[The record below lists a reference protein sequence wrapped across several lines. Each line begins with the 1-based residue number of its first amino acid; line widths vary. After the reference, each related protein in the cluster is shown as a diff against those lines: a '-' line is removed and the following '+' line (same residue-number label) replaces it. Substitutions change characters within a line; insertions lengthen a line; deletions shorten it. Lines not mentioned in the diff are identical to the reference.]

1 MVKDMKKKKGL
12 KYIRIVLLFLIFL
25 AVFFPWLRIGN
36 ENLTIFEFYGKIMAN
51 DILIETAQNGA
62 ILQLLPY
69 FLIFPLAAS
78 CLSGVKAVF
87 LILGIR
93 LNLLGKMIYGAELVY
108 IATYFAFQGYMLC
121 PAALI
126 AVLLVFVEFMISR
139 YASDYETFTKEWE
152 RTKSKEQ
159 REKSEKKR
167 RLLFQGKYDK
177 EIWKIVKR
185 AMVHR
190 KKSVFLI
197 CIGNSMLLATF
208 FVLFTM
214 WEHLQHEYSTV
225 DAIPTTGISGIVHS
239 AMTVTII
246 LYLFFEVL
254 AFYHY
259 ARNRRALEQTFWRLG
274 ARSGFKSQVRFLEY
288 CILIGLSFVIGHILG
303 IGIYLLVWECFQ
315 NHPTVILP
323 LQGSFPAYL
332 KSAGVYFV
340 VACITAFLTNDKWGR
355 IRETESVR
363 FRYDFYRNSKF
374 QKVVFFTGAFI
385 AGISF
390 YCFSMPRN
398 GENIYTILFGIGGG
412 VLLLIIVGNSRKR
425 KRLSY
430 RTTGLLFLLHLLFFA
445 VLSIDLAGNL
455 TAPEAETLF
464 PYDYVCMAYEE
475 DEELFQKIEEDNIGE
490 AKSYPMTRVTTVQG
504 APVSWIDV
512 ANNYYMK
519 VIWPQ
524 GQHVGISENTYME
537 LRKNLGLPEEKLQ
550 LEGEEVHIVF
560 QQDLSVKAHPLDWY
574 MSRRKPYVRIGQPL
588 QYYQFVSRERLYPPR
603 KVAGTEREVLTGV
616 FQGGREEDLVVFS
629 DDYFEKLSVSEG
641 PSRLY
646 LLDIR
651 KGKEKEA
658 KKRLESFQKV
668 HDEDSSWSR
677 SIQPCYGKREKISDI
692 ETERMLKKTSLLFEI
707 ALLMMCVFLIEEM
720 KMQLER
726 KERRRKYRLLLSLGA
741 YRSVLKSFLKKELGE
756 VFIKPL
762 IYAML
767 LSVPL
772 AVITCY
778 LRKMTYS
785 EIILFAG
792 ACLLLWGIYF
802 AIQAIVYGI
811 IYRNEEEYCL

>member
-1 MVKDMKKKKGL
+1 M
-12 KYIRIVLLFLIFL
+12 
-25 AVFFPWLRIGN
+25 
-36 ENLTIFEFYGKIMAN
+36 
-51 DILIETAQNGA
+51 
-62 ILQLLPY
+62 
-69 FLIFPLAAS
+69 
-78 CLSGVKAVF
+78 
-87 LILGIR
+87 
-93 LNLLGKMIYGAELVY
+93 
-108 IATYFAFQGYMLC
+108 
-121 PAALI
+121 
-126 AVLLVFVEFMISR
+126 
-139 YASDYETFTKEWE
+139 
-152 RTKSKEQ
+152 
-159 REKSEKKR
+159 
-167 RLLFQGKYDK
+167 
-177 EIWKIVKR
+177 
-185 AMVHR
+185 
-190 KKSVFLI
+190 
-197 CIGNSMLLATF
+197 
-208 FVLFTM
+208 
-214 WEHLQHEYSTV
+214 
-225 DAIPTTGISGIVHS
+225 
-239 AMTVTII
+239 
-246 LYLFFEVL
+246 
-254 AFYHY
+254 
-259 ARNRRALEQTFWRLG
+259 
-274 ARSGFKSQVRFLEY
+274 
-288 CILIGLSFVIGHILG
+288 
-303 IGIYLLVWECFQ
+303 
-315 NHPTVILP
+315 
-323 LQGSFPAYL
+323 
-332 KSAGVYFV
+332 
-340 VACITAFLTNDKWGR
+340 
-355 IRETESVR
+355 
-363 FRYDFYRNSKF
+363 
-374 QKVVFFTGAFI
+374 
-385 AGISF
+385 
-390 YCFSMPRN
+390 
-398 GENIYTILFGIGGG
+398 
-412 VLLLIIVGNSRKR
+412 IIVGNSRKR

-430 RTTGLLFLLHLLFFA
+430 RTTSFLFLLHLLFFA

-475 DEELFQKIEEDNIGE
+475 DEDLFQKIEEDNLGE

-629 DDYFEKLSVSEG
+629 NDYFEKLSVSEG

-772 AVITCY
+772 SVITCY
-778 LRKMTYS
+778 IRKMTYS

>member
-1 MVKDMKKKKGL
+1 MVKDMKKKKWL
-12 KYIRIVLLFLIFL
+12 KNIRIVLLFLIFL
-25 AVFFPWLRIGN
+25 ALFFPWLRIGN
-36 ENLTIFEFYGKIMAN
+36 ENFAILEFYRKVMAN
-51 DILIETAQNGA
+51 DVLIETAQNGA

-78 CLSGVKAVF
+78 CLSGIKAVF

-93 LNLLGKMIYGAELVY
+93 SNLIGKMIYGAELVY
-108 IATYFAFQGYMLC
+108 IATYFAFQGYMPC
-121 PAALI
+121 PTALL
-126 AVLLVFVEFMISR
+126 AVLFVFVEFMISR

-152 RTKSKEQ
+152 RTKTKEQ
-159 REKSEKKR
+159 REKIEKKR

-197 CIGNSMLLATF
+197 CIGNSMLLATL

-214 WEHLQHEYSTV
+214 REHLQYEYSTV
-225 DAIPTTGISGIVHS
+225 DAIPTTGISGIVYS

-303 IGIYLLVWECFQ
+303 MGIYLLVWECFK

-323 LQGSFPAYL
+323 LQGSFSAYL

-374 QKVVFFTGAFI
+374 QKIVFFTGALI

-412 VLLLIIVGNSRKR
+412 ALLLIIVGNNRKR
-425 KRLSY
+425 KYLSY
-430 RTTGLLFLLHLLFFA
+430 RMTSLLFLLHLLFFA

-475 DEELFQKIEEDNIGE
+475 DEELFQKIEEDDIGE

-504 APVSWIDV
+504 APVSWKDV

-537 LRKNLGLPEEKLQ
+537 LRKNLGLPEEKLR

-560 QQDLSVKAHPLDWY
+560 QQDLSAKAHPLDWY

-588 QYYQFVSRERLYPPR
+588 RYYQFVSRERLYPPR

-629 DDYFEKLSVSEG
+629 NDYFDKLSVSEG

-658 KKRLESFQKV
+658 KKRLEGFQKV
-668 HDEDSSWSR
+668 HAEDSSWSR

-707 ALLMMCVFLIEEM
+707 ALLVMCVVLIEEM

-726 KERRRKYRLLLSLGA
+726 KERRRKYGLLLSLGA

-756 VFIKPL
+756 VYIKPL

-772 AVITCY
+772 AAITCY